1 MKKII
6 LGIILGLA
14 IITTFTTAKESNK
27 KTKTHQKT
35 KYNCNKNYCKY
46 MTDCKEAY
54 YKLEQCGMKAL
65 DRDRDGIPCE
75 NICGH

>member
-1 MKKII
+1 MIVAA
-6 LGIILGLA
+6 LA
-14 IITTFTTAKESNK
+14 VLMMVTVGYSKNDRPK
-27 KTKTHQKT
+27 KTKTAKKT
-35 KYNCNKNYCKY
+35 KYNCSKNYCKY

-54 YKLEQCGMKAL
+54 YKLNKCGMKAL